1 MSDLS
6 NLDEED
12 EYSHRIDIID
22 AENEVEYEVLI
33 TEVEKPTH
41 EKLEDKKSNPNF
53 KTKILR
59 EDFGEVTEEEYG
71 TKKLLESNDNKLLET
86 RSQFVILNICYK
98 NLTSMSVASGPDEK
112 SSEMVGL
119 AMTESR

>member
-12 EYSHRIDIID
+12 ECSHRIDIID

-59 EDFGEVTEEEYG
+59 EDFGEVTEEEHG